1 MKRLLTGLFLGLLV
15 FTIVFYTNEFFFELT
30 LFGILMFALYE
41 LFRLKTKKNIFVW
54 LILVMIL
61 TNIILIDFISDNLRS
76 FFFTALLISVFTD
89 VFAFFFGKLI
99 GKRFI
104 FPNVSPNK
112 TLEGTLAG
120 LIFPSLLI
128 VSLNYFFNEFQII
141 GNEYF
146 NDFTV
151 FSSIVD
157 SFGYFLASIIFFL
170 CSFASITGDL
180 VASKSKRL
188 LNIKDFGNLLPGHG
202 GILDRID
209 SHLFCIPVIL
219 IFYSL
224 I

>member
-1 MKRLLTGLFLGLLV
+1 MKRLWTGLFLGLLV
-15 FTIVFYTNEFFFELT
+15 LTFVFYSNEFFFELI

-89 VFAFFFGKLI
+89 VFAFFFGKLF

-120 LIFPSLLI
+120 LIFPSLFI

-157 SFGYFLASIIFFL
+157 SFGYILASIIFFL
-170 CSFASITGDL
+170 CSFASILGDL

>member
-15 FTIVFYTNEFFFELT
+15 LTFVFYSNEFFFELI

-41 LFRLKTKKNIFVW
+41 LFRLKTKKNVYVW

-61 TNIILIDFISDNLRS
+61 TNILLIDFISDNLRS

>member
-41 LFRLKTKKNIFVW
+41 LFRLKTKKNVFVW

-61 TNIILIDFISDNLRS
+61 TNILLIDFISDNLRS